1 MSRRST
7 LRTSRSNVARAPRYC
22 HFCVN
27 AINDIDYKD
36 IRTIQRFMTPY
47 AKISSRH
54 RTGTCTKH
62 QRKLAEAIKR
72 ARFLALVP
80 YTLR

>member
-1 MSRRST
+1 MK
-7 LRTSRSNVARAPRYC
+7 TSRSNAPRAPRVC

-27 AINDIDYKD
+27 AVNDIDYQD
-36 IRTIQRFMTPY
+36 VRTLQRFMTTY
-47 AKISSRH
+47 AKIGSRH

-72 ARFLALVP
+72 ARFMALVP

>member
-1 MSRRST
+1 M
-7 LRTSRSNVARAPRYC
+7 LKTSRSNVVHVPRVC

-27 AINDIDYKD
+27 AIDDIDYKD
-36 IRTIQRFMTPY
+36 IRTIQRFMTSY
-47 AKISSRH
+47 AKIASRR

-80 YTLR
+80 FTLR